1 VPAHAPSGI
10 LHHLRGDM
18 RWRKG
23 VVEELALPRQHLC
36 AGIQERARL
45 DDNLCRRRFRAC
57 DAPGLGNVFSLGLC
71 DSGRGLRRGSTYVLG
86 IALCGSLLSRVTLVE
101 RGVLG
106 QRVRCSRN
114 QKRESYAR
122 QDEGAIIA
130 GVTHRYS
137 LLQSCWS
144 RMLPDP
150 AAFHLYRRGCVRPV
164 GGAALAVATQI
175 RNWVDIGRTLRGL
188 AISRVCIA
196 YVPAFKIDHHF
207 APQQCLITKDADDD
221 QIPVE
226 AVANGQQWTKEFS
239 CKDNPQGQ

>member
-1 VPAHAPSGI
+1 
-10 LHHLRGDM
+10 M

-71 DSGRGLRRGSTYVLG
+71 DSGRGLRRGSTYLLG
-86 IALCGSLLSRVTLVE
+86 IAVCGSLLSRVTLVE

-164 GGAALAVATQI
+164 GAEALTVATQI
-175 RNWVDIGRTLRGL
+175 RNWVDIGRRLRGL
-188 AISRVCIA
+188 AISRVGVA

-207 APQQCLITKDADDD
+207 FAPQMFDNQDAYDD
-221 QIPVE
+221 QIPV
-226 AVANGQQWTKEFS
+226 ASVADGQQWT
-239 CKDNPQGQ
+239 